1 VKAWRVNE
9 LGQPRDVL
17 ALEETADPTPNATE
31 MLVKVLAAPANFPDV
46 LMCRGEYQIKPPL
59 PFTPG
64 VELCGEV
71 VSVGE
76 SVTKFAG
83 GSGDR

>member
-1 VKAWRVNE
+1 MKAWRVNE

-46 LMCRGEYQIKPPL
+46 LMCRGVSTRSSRRCPSHP
-59 PFTPG
+59 
-64 VELCGEV
+64 VSNCV
-71 VSVGE
+71 VKWSRSVN
-76 SVTKFAG
+76 
-83 GSGDR
+83 R